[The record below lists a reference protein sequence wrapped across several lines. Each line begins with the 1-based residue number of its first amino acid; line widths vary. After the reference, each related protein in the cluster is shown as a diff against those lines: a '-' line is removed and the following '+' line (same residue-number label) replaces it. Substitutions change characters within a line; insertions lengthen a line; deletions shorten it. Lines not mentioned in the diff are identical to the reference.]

1 MAEIRPHT
9 SNVDYEGA
17 LELVRGKRK
26 VGLRRTP
33 CPRCRRCVID
43 AISRVRHISK
53 LKKGRRRIF
62 FYGVV

>member
-43 AISRVRHISK
+43 AVSRMRHISK
-53 LKKGRRRIF
+53 LKRGVGVF
-62 FYGVV
+62 FFMA